1 MIVTL
6 LISTFLISLA
16 VVTIVVLFFR
26 RPVDAILERVIG
38 EPIGHAWSRYLL
50 FTLYVFGIGG
60 GVRVWQLERY
70 LDPQGPP
77 GASPLVLNSDRWVL
91 EIYQTIISTLQSMS
105 MVLFFFFLVA
115 LIALVIVRA
124 GEARRPR
131 P

>member
-1 MIVTL
+1 MIVAL

-16 VVTIVVLFFR
+16 VVTIVVLLFR

-38 EPIGHAWSRYLL
+38 EPIAQAWSRYLL

-77 GASPLVLNSDRWVL
+77 GSSPLVLNSDRWVL
-91 EIYQTIISTLQSMS
+91 EIYQTIISTLQSIS